1 MGVKIFTSKLL
12 REQLAEAELQ
22 DLVVK
27 FRNYKDQGATGDF
40 FGRDTFY
47 DRPPSVV
54 AAGLWHVHTADAK
67 SGPFKLRYAQFS
79 RTSNTAL
86 VYCTGYFKPD
96 HILLIGI
103 LYKAHEQYRDKPYSW
118 YVPLVAIAEDFRSK
132 F

>member
-1 MGVKIFTSKLL
+1 MGVKIFTSRLL
-12 REQLAEAELQ
+12 KQQLSEAELH

-27 FRNYKDQGATGDF
+27 FRDYKDNGETGDF

-54 AAGLWHVHTADAK
+54 DAGLWHIHTADAK
-67 SGPFKLRYAQFS
+67 SGPFKLRYAQFN

-86 VYCTGYFKPD
+86 VYCSGYFKPD
-96 HILLIGI
+96 HLLLIGI
-103 LYKAHEQYRDKPYSW
+103 VYKAHELYLNKPYSW
-118 YVPLVAIAEDFRSK
+118 YVPFVTIAEEFRSK